1 MAEMSEKVKE
11 PSLFCFFH
19 SAVAFR
25 PSCLPAHGSHSG
37 HSGVYAHTH
46 SHILSVFMTLL
57 VRMCDEV
64 FVLRWM

>member
-25 PSCLPAHGSHSG
+25 PSCLPAVAHGSHSG
-37 HSGVYAHTH
+37 HSGVYAHTQ
-46 SHILSVFMTLL
+46 SYTVSFYDLACENV
-57 VRMCDEV
+57 
-64 FVLRWM
+64 